1 MRSDFER
8 DIDPGFPVLPGI
20 VRGKWLLL
28 GLCKAVYD

>member
-20 VRGKWLLL
+20 VPRKMVVAG
-28 GLCKAVYD
+28 VM